1 MIGSNSTTGYLLELT
16 HKDGTRYSE
25 IYASRQE
32 AESAGKEYEADKQL
46 DVVYYVISKTQYFQY
61 GQDQF

>member
-25 IYASRQE
+25 IYSSKQE
-32 AESAGKEYEADKQL
+32 AESAGRDYKADKQL
-46 DVVYYVISKTQYFQY
+46 CVVYYVISETQYFQY